1 MRGELNNNQALRM
14 PQESIELDPD
24 ETEWL
29 ESVAKMYGL
38 PVQVAAETLLQAAI
52 EQRRDKP
59 EDEQP

>member
-1 MRGELNNNQALRM
+1 MRAEMNNNKGLRM
-14 PQESIELDPD
+14 SQESIELDPD
-24 ETEWL
+24 EAEWL

-59 EDEQP
+59 EEQAQ

>member
-1 MRGELNNNQALRM
+1 MNNNKGLRM
-14 PQESIELDPD
+14 SQESIELDPD
-24 ETEWL
+24 EAEWL

>member
-1 MRGELNNNQALRM
+1 MRAEMNNNKGLRM
-14 PQESIELDPD
+14 SQESIELDPD
-24 ETEWL
+24 EAEWL